1 MNTDHAQLQQ
11 ACEQMDR
18 MVRALMALYN
28 EVLPKSRQQ
37 FALMAEGPLEEI
49 RRLEEVISAY
59 VSQTLNAPDDATA
72 FERSA
77 AA

>member
-1 MNTDHAQLQQ
+1 MSTDDALLQQ

-18 MVRALMALYN
+18 MVRALMALHT

-49 RRLEEVISAY
+49 RRLEETISAY
-59 VSQTLNAPDDATA
+59 VNQTLDALDDAV
-72 FERSA
+72 SVGA